1 MYEGEFT
8 TRNSDLT
15 TSKVMWNSVISK
27 TAAWFMTRDASN
39 FYLATL
45 LEKFYYL
52 RIPIELISLEL
63 IDLYHL
69 QDKVKIGCVYCEI
82 ICGVYG
88 LPEASVLANTLL
100 KTCLKEHDYFEVKH
114 TPGLCK
120 HETRPIWFT
129 LTVDDFGVK
138 YIGKEHA

>member
-1 MYEGEFT
+1 
-8 TRNSDLT
+8 
-15 TSKVMWNSVISK
+15 
-27 TAAWFMTRDASN
+27 
-39 FYLATL
+39 
-45 LEKFYYL
+45 L

-88 LPEASVLANTLL
+88 LPEASVLANKLL